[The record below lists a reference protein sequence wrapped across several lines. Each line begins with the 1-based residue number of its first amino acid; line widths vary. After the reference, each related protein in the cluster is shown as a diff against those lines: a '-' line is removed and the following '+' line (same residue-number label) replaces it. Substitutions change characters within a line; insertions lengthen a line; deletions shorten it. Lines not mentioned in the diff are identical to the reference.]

1 MPGTFLGAV
10 YGDLVGSPFMIENT
24 YNRYFDLGTGRR
36 AYSGGRVRSFFPEAT
51 EVSHGAAAVV
61 AWLTTYRDHPTA
73 ESLQKCL
80 KAQYDAHPRGGWT
93 EPTRLFLTGGMRSP
107 SDTPDWS
114 AITRVTPI
122 ASFLRD
128 DLFGALDLAEAC
140 VRATCTNEDTIM
152 VAKAITHAAF
162 MALHGSIQAEIFT
175 TMEMQYGV
183 FLSRSEDDIRARLR
197 GEVEVPFTMLGRD
210 IPGASRYIVPES
222 PTPVSAREVAEAAL
236 KAVTRSDS
244 WEDAVRRAVSYGGP
258 SNAVAGIAGA
268 VAEALYGEVTP
279 SVVGKLFTYVPMD
292 IAHQMEGLQKG
303 PSVSLKR
310 GDSLFASMERDAVTI
325 ISTGPGS
332 TTYVVP
338 EDRKDIR
345 SLITRSFPSPS
356 IITPSEKEAFIWSF
370 RETRQGTYPFGPCPE
385 VRLLYVQDGERLVSP
400 SSYIAPGMPPLQ
412 ERKRHLRE
420 FLSLRSFCIDC
431 QKELNREAGNP
442 DAGQIHYGNAYHLWI
457 GSRRI
462 DFFMGDFLAGR
473 IRLDDR
479 GLLKIDLGEYRD
491 LSADARFENHREQA
505 WASRSLFTIAESAD
519 PLGHLSD
526 IRDDIRSRLLDEGL
540 DDGLRGEMDPRY
552 LGEDERRDRSPV
564 SNIDH
569 LEKLEPGE
577 QKGLQAPSPESRP
590 DGTDIPVEGRGQS
603 TRTVYS
609 IGYGV
614 RTQEGFINSLHMAGI
629 DTVIDVRAVPR
640 SRFCPQ
646 FDTDAIYEALEG
658 EGIRYIEGGGKLG
671 GRTEDAACMGP
682 GGVVDWEA
690 VSETPEFKEGIKAI
704 NQMALEGRQ
713 VALVCSEGDPL
724 TSHRFGLV
732 SRALSKEGMDV
743 RHILTNGEVV
753 SQTELEG
760 RLLEKYTRRNMI
772 PSVTSGSYEKQ
783 LSEAYRAMNR
793 EHGFKPEAR
802 RYRKVRF

>member
-10 YGDLVGSPFMIENT
+10 YGDLVGSPYMIENT
-24 YNRYFDLGTGRR
+24 YNRYFDLGSGRR

-51 EVSHGAAAVV
+51 EVTHGAAAVV
-61 AWLTTYRDHPTA
+61 RWLTAYRDAPTA
-73 ESLQKCL
+73 ENLQRCL

-93 EPTRLFLTGGMRSP
+93 EPTRLFLTGGMRTP
-107 SDTPDWS
+107 SDTPDW
-114 AITRVTPI
+114 AALTRVTPI
-122 ASFLRD
+122 ASFVGD

-140 VRATCTNEDTIM
+140 VRATCTDEDTVM
-152 VAKAITHAAF
+152 VAKALTHASF

-183 FLSRSEDDIRARLR
+183 FLSRTEDDIRARLR
-197 GEVEVPFTMLGRD
+197 GEVEMPLTMLGRD
-210 IPGASRYIVPES
+210 IPGASRYVMPEHPS
-222 PTPVSAREVAEAAL
+222 PVSAREVAEAAL

-268 VAEALYGEVTP
+268 VSEALYGEVTP
-279 SVVGKLFTYVPMD
+279 SVIGKLFTYVPMD
-292 IAHQMEGLQKG
+292 VAHQMEGLQKG
-303 PSVSLKR
+303 PSVSFTK
-310 GDSLFASMERDAVTI
+310 GSSLFASMERDAVNI
-325 ISTGPGS
+325 ITTGPGS

-345 SLITRSFPSPS
+345 AIITRAVPSPS
-356 IITPSEKEAFIWSF
+356 IITPSEKEAFLGRF
-370 RETRQGTYPFGPCPE
+370 REGRHGTYPFGPRPE
-385 VRLLYVQDGERLVSP
+385 VRQLYVQDGERLVSP

-420 FLSLRSFCIDC
+420 FLSLRAFCIDC

-442 DAGQIHYGNAYHLWI
+442 DAGQVHYGNAYHLWV

-473 IRLDDR
+473 ISLNDR
-479 GLLKIDLGEYRD
+479 GLLKVDLGEYRD

-505 WASRSLFTIAESAD
+505 WASRPVFTIAESAD

-526 IRDDIRSRLLDEGL
+526 IRNDIRSRLLDEGIG
-540 DDGLRGEMDPRY
+540 DGLMYEPDSRY

-569 LEKLEPGE
+569 LERLEPGE
-577 QKGLQAPSPESRP
+577 DRGFAAEETPTHLE
-590 DGTDIPVEGRGQS
+590 GTDLPVEGRRQS
-603 TRTVYS
+603 TRTVFS
-609 IGYGV
+609 IGYGA

-629 DTVIDVRAVPR
+629 DTVIDVRPVPR

-646 FDTDAIYEALEG
+646 FDSDVIYEALSH
-658 EGIRYIEGGGKLG
+658 EGIRYIEGGEKLG
-671 GRTEDAACMGP
+671 GRTDDVSCKGP
-682 GGVVDWEA
+682 GGTVDWEA
-690 VSETPEFKEGIKAI
+690 FSELPSFRDGIGAIGRMAMEG
-704 NQMALEGRQ
+704 GR
-713 VALVCSEGDPL
+713 VAVVGAEGDPL
-724 TSHRFGLV
+724 SSHRLGLV
-732 SRALSKEGMDV
+732 SRALAEEGLDV
-743 RHILTNGEVV
+743 KHILTNGEVV
-753 SQTELEG
+753 SQAELEG

-772 PSVTSGSYEKQ
+772 PSVTSGSYAKQ

-793 EHGFKPEAR
+793 EYGYTPAKR
-802 RYRKVRF
+802 SRKIRF